1 MCLLGLKDRR
11 ESNIEKI
18 NIDKIALSYL
28 KFQTPKE
35 NRSNIIVFFLILL
48 YVIGMI
54 PILGVP
60 FSFTY
65 FIAAIVPVAILQ
77 IWALLYLF
85 APYKFEKSYYLFFG
99 VYGVINTYV
108 YFLATQKMLYQNVG
122 AAGKAPFIIGLFL
135 FIGLLLTINWL
146 NIKALYSGT
155 YHKMQQMKSINVRY
169 LSFAGIGYAIAQLIL
184 TFVYSESAKMMI
196 FIVLLS
202 LLSLVT
208 AYFTVYIHRYYYIS
222 KNMDLVKQVYPSFGL
237 PLNERQG
244 ESKKSKRKK

>member
-1 MCLLGLKDRR
+1 V
-11 ESNIEKI
+11 
-18 NIDKIALSYL
+18 LSYL

-35 NRSNIIVFFLILL
+35 NRSNIIGFFLICL
-48 YVIGMI
+48 YTTGIL
-54 PILGVP
+54 PILGAP
-60 FSFTY
+60 FSFIY
-65 FIAAIVPVAILQ
+65 FMAAIVPVVILQ

-99 VYGVINTYV
+99 VYGVVNTYV
-108 YFLATQKMLYQNVG
+108 YFLASQKLLYYNVG
-122 AAGKAPFIIGLFL
+122 AVGKAPFIIGLFL

-155 YHKMQQMKSINVRY
+155 YHKMQQMKSINIRW
-169 LSFAGIGYAIAQLIL
+169 LSIGGIGYVIGQLIL

-202 LLSLVT
+202 LLSLFT

-237 PLNERQG
+237 ALNERQD
-244 ESKKSKRKK
+244 ESKKSNKKK

>member
-1 MCLLGLKDRR
+1 M
-11 ESNIEKI
+11 
-18 NIDKIALSYL
+18 SYL

-35 NRSNIIVFFLILL
+35 NRANIITFFLVLL
-48 YVIGMI
+48 YVIGLI
-54 PILGVP
+54 PIVGVP

-65 FIAAIVPVAILQ
+65 FMAAIVPVAMLQ
-77 IWALLYLF
+77 MWALLYLF

-99 VYGVINTYV
+99 VYGVVNTYV
-108 YFLATQKMLYQNVG
+108 YFLAIQKLLYLHLESVG
-122 AAGKAPFIIGLFL
+122 KTPFAIGLIF
-135 FIGLLLTINWL
+135 FIGLLVSINWL

-155 YHKMQQMKSINVRY
+155 YHNLQQMKSINVRY
-169 LSFAGIGYAIAQLIL
+169 LSFAGIGYVIAQVIL
-184 TFVYSESAKMMI
+184 TSVYSKSAKMMI

-202 LLSLVT
+202 LLSLIT

-244 ESKKSKRKK
+244 GSKKSGRKKSSSV